1 MGGGAALVVISHSY
15 LFKHIATHILRR
27 LHCNMSFLIYPHK
40 FDAVHLHFGPA
51 IQGDASKFSRII
63 YSTPHISLNGIGI
76 VLELASA
83 KYEQHYNKV
92 FVSFDPGLPANQTLV
107 SRLHAIESEIVDKYV
122 DSISGT
128 RQCIY
133 SLSDQLNGGCIKSY
147 LHMNS
152 NMNDA
157 IGDADA
163 DADDNAH
170 PHPHPDTCS
179 CIGVGGNKFMLKIC
193 GVWETRD
200 ECGITYKFIKC

>member
-1 MGGGAALVVISHSY
+1 
-15 LFKHIATHILRR
+15 
-27 LHCNMSFLIYPHK
+27 MSFLIYPHK

-51 IQGDASKFSRII
+51 VQGDASKFSRII

-83 KYEQHYNKV
+83 KHEQHYNKM
-92 FVSFDPGLPANQTLV
+92 FVSFDPGLAVNQTLV
-107 SRLHAIESEIVDKYV
+107 HQLRAIESEIVDKYV

-133 SLSDQLNGGCIKSY
+133 SLSDQLNSGCIKSY
-147 LHMNS
+147 INANA

-157 IGDADA
+157 NDAFNSIADA
-163 DADDNAH
+163 EACAAGTTNASSN
-170 PHPHPDTCS
+170 C
-179 CIGVGGNKFMLKIC
+179 NKLMLKIC
-193 GVWETRD
+193 GVWETKD

>member
-1 MGGGAALVVISHSY
+1 
-15 LFKHIATHILRR
+15 
-27 LHCNMSFLIYPHK
+27 MSFLIYPHK

-76 VLELASA
+76 VLELAGA

-147 LHMNS
+147 INSNS

-157 IGDADA
+157 NDAFNSIADA
-163 DADDNAH
+163 EACAGTNVSSN
-170 PHPHPDTCS
+170 C
-179 CIGVGGNKFMLKIC
+179 NKLMLKIC
-193 GVWETRD
+193 GVWETRGD
-200 ECGITYKFIKC
+200 CGIMYKFVKC